1 MTSYDF
7 HHEKSAVQKMER
19 KKIFAFWEMFA
30 NDRHRPTSFLFSSP
44 GGKEISRTKNE
55 NFSHLQSFYE
65 IGNLQSTIDKKDRQY
80 SENAGGYCNFCVLL
94 LV

>member
-1 MTSYDF
+1 MTVTDC
-7 HHEKSAVQKMER
+7 HHEKTAVQKREPAKNFR
-19 KKIFAFWEMFA
+19 FWERFA
-30 NDRHRPTSFLFSSP
+30 NDRHPLFFHYVEE
-44 GGKEISRTKNE
+44 KKISRTKNE
-55 NFSHLQSFYE
+55 NFSRLQSFYE

>member
-19 KKIFAFWEMFA
+19 KKIFAFWERFA
-30 NDRHRPTSFLFSSP
+30 NDRHPLFFHYVEE
-44 GGKEISRTKNE
+44 KKISRTKNE
-55 NFSHLQSFYE
+55 NFSRLQSFYE